1 MNDLY
6 LKKLEYYK
14 VLNILKKYACSEATT
29 VFIEN
34 LKPLDN
40 LDEIRK
46 LLGETKDAISL
57 IERKGSPSLSGIKEI
72 SGITGRLKIGANLNN
87 KELISLRD
95 NLYVAD
101 RMKRYLKES
110 NSEYDDYSVA
120 LKQKLEYLFSLKS
133 LEKEIQRCIIS
144 EDEMA
149 DDASPGLHSIR
160 RKILAKQDQVRN
172 RLNDYIRS
180 SKYSKY
186 IQDNVITMRSN
197 RYVIPVKQEYKN
209 NIKGM
214 LHDSS
219 ASGSTLYIEPM
230 DVVNLNN
237 EIRELGIEEKREVE
251 RILGVLSDMARDYTD
266 EFNTNFDLLIY
277 ADITFSKASMAQNEK
292 YMIPQVNNN
301 KKIRIVKGRHP
312 LLPHDI
318 VVPIDF
324 HIGNA
329 FNTLVITGPNTG
341 GKTVSLK
348 TVGLLTLMTQAG
360 MPIPASEGTIM
371 SVFRDVYADIGD
383 EQSIEQSL
391 STFSSHLTNII
402 SVLKDCNEDSLV
414 LFDELGAGTDPSEGS
429 ALALSILERL
439 MEKECTTIATT
450 HYQQIKMYAAV
461 TEGIENASCEFD
473 VKTLR
478 PTYKLLIGVPGKS
491 NALYISRRLG
501 LDHRVIENAKKFID
515 GDNLD
520 YEDVILSLEK
530 SRQRIEKEKIKARN
544 NTRDTNEIKEKLD
557 KRLRK
562 VDGERTRIINEAR
575 KEARNIIDDSRN
587 RADEFLSE
595 LNELKKSGDIKGSAK
610 IEAAFRTKYKQV
622 LEGASEETPVITSN
636 NYNRVGIKTLKA
648 GDDIR
653 IVDIN
658 QKATVLEPE
667 DKNGDVLVQAGIMK
681 IRVKT
686 SNIELKNKENATKI
700 ILNTYNVN
708 KTVKLELELDI
719 RGYASDEIDME
730 VGKFIDN
737 ATMNSLEEVQ
747 IIHGKGTGILRKAVH
762 DLLRKNQH
770 VESFRLGKYGEGE
783 TGVTVVKLK
792 K

>member
-144 EDEMA
+144 EDEIA

-530 SRQRIEKEKIKARN
+530 SRQRIEKEKIKAIN